1 MAHGILSQRA
11 GKKIAKHMPKVV
23 GAWLSGLYDNDRAT
37 ARAARDALTLVF
49 TTSEKVKGVWRH
61 YHTNILEYCTNVI
74 ANESTGSL
82 SDERQVSPDDAETK
96 FARVIACCVLTVGHL
111 ICNPPSSFSPSAIS

>member
-1 MAHGILSQRA
+1 
-11 GKKIAKHMPKVV
+11 MPKVV

-37 ARAARDALTLVF
+37 ARAARDALGLVF
-49 TTSEKVKGVWRH
+49 TTEDKVKGVWRH
-61 YHTNILEYCTNVI
+61 YHGGILEYCTNVI

-111 ICNPPSSFSPSAIS
+111 ICTPPLLSFLRVRSHDPPLRC